1 MVARAFERDS
11 LFAVIAGP
19 LVWTVHFLSL
29 YIFTAIACAKG
40 FFDDEILGVRV
51 VQLFGAAVTVV
62 AVVLIVDAM
71 LLSYSRWRGMPWDGQ
86 PGPLPPHDQN
96 DIASRRRFMAYAGF
110 LLSGLALI
118 ATIWETLPIVFFAT
132 CQ

>member
-11 LFAVIAGP
+11 LFSLIAGP
-19 LVWTVHFLSL
+19 LVWTGHFLML
-29 YIFTAIACAKG
+29 YVFSAIACAKG
-40 FFDDEILGVRV
+40 FFHDEMLGVRV

-62 AVVLIVDAM
+62 AVVLILDAM
-71 LLSYSRWRGMPWDGQ
+71 MLSYRRWRGMPSDGH
-86 PGPLPPHDQN
+86 PAPSPPHDAS
-96 DIASRRRFMAYAGF
+96 DVASRRRFMAYAGL

-132 CQ
+132 CE

>member
-11 LFAVIAGP
+11 LFSLIAGP

-40 FFDDEILGVRV
+40 FFHDEILGVRV
-51 VQLFGAAVTVV
+51 VQLFGGAVTVI
-62 AVVLIVDAM
+62 AVVLILDAM
-71 LLSYSRWRGMPWDGQ
+71 ILSYRRWRGMPWDGE
-86 PGPLPPHDQN
+86 PGPLPPHDAN
-96 DIASRRRFMAYAGF
+96 DVASRRRFMAYAGL

-118 ATIWETLPIVFFAT
+118 ATIWETLPVVFFAT
-132 CQ
+132 CE

>member
-11 LFAVIAGP
+11 LFSVIAGP
-19 LVWTVHFLSL
+19 LVWTAHFLSL

-40 FFDDEILGVRV
+40 FFHEEILGMRV
-51 VQLFGAAVTVV
+51 VQLFGAAVTVL
-62 AVVLIVDAM
+62 AVVLILDAI
-71 LLSYSRWRGMPWDGQ
+71 LLSYRRWRGMPWDGR
-86 PGPLPPHDQN
+86 PDPLPPHDAN
-96 DIASRRRFMAYAGF
+96 DVASRRRFMAYAGF